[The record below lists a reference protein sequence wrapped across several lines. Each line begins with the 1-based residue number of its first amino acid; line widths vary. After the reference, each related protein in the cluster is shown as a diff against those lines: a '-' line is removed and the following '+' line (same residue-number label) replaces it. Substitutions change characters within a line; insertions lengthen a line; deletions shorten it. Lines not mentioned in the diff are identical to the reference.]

1 MKSSKKI
8 VFFVASFSSIEATAP
23 LGILA
28 ISTPLIDAGY
38 EICIVDASIAPDY
51 KKRIM
56 EEIKDALC
64 LGISLVTGPMIRETV
79 EVAKAIKK
87 WDPDFPIILGG
98 WHPSLLPNQTLEAPY
113 VDILV
118 RAQGEESML
127 AVADRLR
134 DDASLADV
142 LGIGFKVDGKL
153 HFTPERPLKRLDQ
166 MPAKAYQLADFDA
179 YEKICGRRWAMYV
192 SSLACPFNCAYCT
205 NAGVYGRKWNALP
218 VEQVVEET
226 IELTRRYRLELLW
239 MADDNFLVDL
249 DRSLKIAEG
258 LVRAGANFKWSI
270 QATTNLTA
278 RLSVEELALMRR
290 SGLHQICQGIETAS
304 PTVMKMMNKDFQ
316 VLGDIYESTQR
327 CIEAGVIPSFNI
339 IFGFPGEGPK
349 ERRETVNFMMDICR
363 KFPGAEFWTNIF
375 TPYPGSPIFQQA
387 AQLGIEAPRT
397 LEGWAD
403 YFPRYTVLPWL
414 KGSDHQRV
422 QTMRDYLRIAFD
434 REPIATNGHGR
445 FAKMVQ
451 HLTAYPARVRLNY
464 DFYSFPVELWINRQL
479 KNIVKLPKPSVDAK
493 RLQPETAPTCN

>member
-1 MKSSKKI
+1 MTSSFAPKARR
-8 VFFVASFSSIEATAP
+8 VCWRSQNGCETTLPSTTFSASDSSAMENLFS
-23 LGILA
+23 
-28 ISTPLIDAGY
+28 
-38 EICIVDASIAPDY
+38 
-51 KKRIM
+51 
-56 EEIKDALC
+56 
-64 LGISLVTGPMIRETV
+64 
-79 EVAKAIKK
+79 
-87 WDPDFPIILGG
+87 
-98 WHPSLLPNQTLEAPY
+98 LPN
-113 VDILV
+113 
-118 RAQGEESML
+118 
-127 AVADRLR
+127 VA
-134 DDASLADV
+134 
-142 LGIGFKVDGKL
+142 
-153 HFTPERPLKRLDQ
+153 LKRLDE

-226 IELTRRYRLELLW
+226 MELTRRYRLELLW

-258 LVRAGANFKWSI
+258 LVRAGAKFKWSI

-278 RLSVEELALMRR
+278 RLSIEELTLLRR

-304 PTVMKMMNKDFQ
+304 PTVMKLMNKDFQ
-316 VLGDIYESTQR
+316 VLGDIYQSTER
-327 CIEAGVIPSFNI
+327 CIRAGVIPSFNI

-375 TPYPGSPIFQQA
+375 TPYPGSPIFSTDA
-387 AQLGIEAPRT
+387 ELGIEVPKS

-434 REPIATNGHGR
+434 RDPIATTGHGK
-445 FAKMVQ
+445 FAKAVQ
-451 HLTAYPARVRLNY
+451 HLRL
-464 DFYSFPVELWINRQL
+464 IRR
-479 KNIVKLPKPSVDAK
+479 A
-493 RLQPETAPTCN
+493 CG

>member
-1 MKSSKKI
+1 MFPNQSRKRRAKGTAVKSSKKI

-28 ISTPLIDAGY
+28 IATPLLEAGY
-38 EICIVDASIAPDY
+38 EICIIDASIEPNY

-56 EEIKDALC
+56 HEIKDALC

-79 EVAKAIKK
+79 EVARAIKD
-87 WDPDFPIILGG
+87 WDPEFPIVLGG
-98 WHPSLLPNQTLEAPY
+98 WHPSLLPTQTLEAPY
-113 VDILV
+113 VDIIV

-134 DDASLADV
+134 DDASMADV

-153 HFTPERPLKRLDQ
+153 HFTPERPLKQLTQ

-205 NAGVYGRKWNALP
+205 NAGVYGRKWNCLP

-258 LVRAGANFKWSI
+258 LIRAGANFKWSV

-278 RLSVEELALMRR
+278 RLSIDELTLLRR

-304 PTVMKMMNKDFQ
+304 PAVMKLMNKDFQ
-316 VLGDIYESTQR
+316 VLGDIYQSTER
-327 CIEAGVIPSFNI
+327 CIRAGVIPSFNI
-339 IFGFPGEGPK
+339 IFGFPGEGDK
-349 ERRETVNFMMDICR
+349 ERRETVTFMMDI
-363 KFPGAEFWTNIF
+363 
-375 TPYPGSPIFQQA
+375 
-387 AQLGIEAPRT
+387 
-397 LEGWAD
+397 
-403 YFPRYTVLPWL
+403 
-414 KGSDHQRV
+414 
-422 QTMRDYLRIAFD
+422 
-434 REPIATNGHGR
+434 
-445 FAKMVQ
+445 
-451 HLTAYPARVRLNY
+451 
-464 DFYSFPVELWINRQL
+464 
-479 KNIVKLPKPSVDAK
+479 
-493 RLQPETAPTCN
+493 